1 MAAMFEDQSFVKLFF
16 AVTFLNV
23 FVLLEPFIN
32 KDGYRTI
39 VFDRNKGFAAKV
51 LFFVGVNLA
60 IFVWAFV
67 LSVRM

>member
-1 MAAMFEDQSFVKLFF
+1 MAGMFEDQSFIKLLF

>member
-1 MAAMFEDQSFVKLFF
+1 MFADQSFIKLFF

-39 VFDRNKGFAAKV
+39 VFDRKKGFAARV
-51 LFFVGVNLA
+51 LFFLGVNLA

-67 LSVRM
+67 LSVRL